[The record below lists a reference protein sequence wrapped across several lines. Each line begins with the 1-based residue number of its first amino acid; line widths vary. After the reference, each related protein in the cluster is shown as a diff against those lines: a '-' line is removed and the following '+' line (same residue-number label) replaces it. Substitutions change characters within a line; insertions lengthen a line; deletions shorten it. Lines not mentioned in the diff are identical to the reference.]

1 MNISFGRQAT
11 ACLQKHWTPS
21 AVTEQFLKINNHIKQ
36 RNPITFYNK
45 VESRY
50 GENWKITLISI
61 LVKELRMFLKA
72 WATTRFW

>member
-21 AVTEQFLKINNHIKQ
+21 AVTEQFLKINNQIKQ

-45 VESRY
+45 V
-50 GENWKITLISI
+50 
-61 LVKELRMFLKA
+61 
-72 WATTRFW
+72 